1 MSSFNYDFRCVIGW
15 KNALSTLVDFDIR
28 ILLSTLA
35 QEVDEH
41 IVSRDVVVG
50 IMKTLMNHKDLPL
63 EFADKVDSIDP
74 NMYGLNDYT
83 WLSLRGFTCGVA
95 SKLYTYMD
103 GYRINK
109 LRKVISIPEIFIT
122 SVMPMLG
129 MQYKVYDDTEPA
141 SVKETVAEAPTES
154 NSALEENVQ
163 SEKDL
168 SNLARTWSNFVRDY
182 LNVLIAQYVIA
193 SNTLAMCEE
202 EPERCRRG
210 VTIGSMSYNNIYDIQ
225 VYYITRLIPVLALSA
240 VPALISVVVASRLSI
255 KPENIIK
262 VFADEYSDVLCLPNN
277 TPVYESIVLLY
288 GRRDALKKPMPIM
301 SIILDIVKNYKIPKL
316 AYGASATLK
325 LACLASLNEIR
336 RLHREFMKRQ

>member
-1 MSSFNYDFRCVIGW
+1 MGSFSHDFRCVIGW
-15 KNALSTLVDFDIR
+15 NNALSTLVDFDIR

-74 NMYGLNDYT
+74 NGYGLNDYT
-83 WLSLRGFTCGVA
+83 WLSLRGFACGVA

-109 LRKVISIPEIFIT
+109 LHKVISIPEIFIT

-129 MQYKVYDDTEPA
+129 MQYKVYDDTETA
-141 SVKETVAEAPTES
+141 SVKETIAEAPTES
-154 NSALEENVQ
+154 SNVLEENVR

-168 SNLARTWSNFVRDY
+168 SNLARTWGNFVRDY

-193 SNTLAMCEE
+193 SNMLTACEE
-202 EPERCRRG
+202 EPERCRHG
-210 VTIGSMSYNNIYDIQ
+210 ITIGSMSYNNIYDVQ
-225 VYYITRLIPVLALSA
+225 AYYITRLIPVLAFSA

-277 TPVYESIVLLY
+277 TPVYESIVVLY
-288 GRRDALKKPMPIM
+288 GKKDALKKPMPIM
-301 SIILDIVKNYKIPKL
+301 GIMLDIVKNYKIPKL

-336 RLHREFMKRQ
+336 RLHREFTKRQ